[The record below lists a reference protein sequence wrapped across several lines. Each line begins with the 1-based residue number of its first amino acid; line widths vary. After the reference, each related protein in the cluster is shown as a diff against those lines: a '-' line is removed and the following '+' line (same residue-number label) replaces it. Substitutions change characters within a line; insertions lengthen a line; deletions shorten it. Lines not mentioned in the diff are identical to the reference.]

1 MFETLVRIGV
11 FLGFAGLASTFVL
24 ARIAL
29 SSNTANVCRCTGWNH
44 NELVVSLIRENA
56 TLLFIRQLAELGLN
70 LSI

>member
-11 FLGFAGLASTFVL
+11 FLGFEGLASTFVL
-24 ARIAL
+24 ARITL
-29 SSNTANVCRCTGWNH
+29 SNTANVCRCTGWNH
-44 NELVVSLIRENA
+44 NELVVSLIQENA